1 MNAASLLLVFAA
13 NSALACGELVT
24 LQTHDGTTTRYA
36 LSIPQNAQGTLL
48 LLAGGGGHL
57 DLDARGC
64 AQKLKGN
71 SLVRSQ
77 ALFHREG
84 FATAL
89 VDAPSDHAGEDG
101 LGGFRARAAHAE
113 DLGRVVADVRARV
126 KGPVWIVGTS
136 RGAISAA
143 NAASRLEGLEGVVL
157 TSPVTVG
164 TARGRKAWTA
174 QTVFDN
180 RIEDIRAPLLVVS
193 HARDGC
199 FRSPPAGAR
208 GIVDRY
214 RGPRSQAVAVS
225 GGASGKGDACEG
237 RSPHGFNGIESE
249 VATGIARFVRGEK
262 YPRPSGAGAAGAQ

>member
-1 MNAASLLLVFAA
+1 MKRWMMTMATALPL
-13 NSALACGELVT
+13 SAFACGELVT

-36 LSIPQNAQGTLL
+36 LSIPQDAQGTLL

-57 DLDARGC
+57 DLDAQGC

-89 VDAPSDHAGEDG
+89 IDAPSDHAGEDG

-113 DLGRVVADVRARV
+113 DLGKVVADVRARV

-143 NAASRLEGLEGVVL
+143 NAAARLADVEGVVL

-180 RIEDIRAPLLVVS
+180 RIEDIRAPLLVIS
-193 HARDGC
+193 HSADGC

-208 GIVDRY
+208 GIADRY
-214 RGPRSQAVAVS
+214 RGPRSQVVVVS

-237 RSPHGFNGIESE
+237 RSPHGFNGMEAE
-249 VATGIARFVRGEK
+249 VAAGIARFARGET
-262 YPRPSGAGAAGAQ
+262 Y